1 MTGHPDVAAALRPL
15 GIVVTDQAR
24 ERCASFLALLA
35 KWNRTYNLTAIR
47 APEEMV
53 THHLLDSLA
62 VLPFLPAQPGARL
75 LDIGSGAGLPGL
87 PLAIVRPD
95 LAVTLLDSNAK
106 KTAFIQQAINEL
118 GLANAHAVTARAEAF
133 VAEKP
138 FDAVIARAFAELSA
152 FVAVA
157 LPHLA
162 PGGALLAMKGVLPEA
177 EIAALPPSVTVV
189 ATPALAVPG
198 LDAQRHLVI
207 MRKRET
213 GP

>member
-1 MTGHPDVAAALRPL
+1 MAAPDLSAALRPL
-15 GIVVTDQAR
+15 GIALTDQAR
-24 ERCASFLALLA
+24 ERCAQFLALLA

-47 APEEMV
+47 APEEMI

-62 VLPFLPAQPGARL
+62 VLPFLPAQPGTRL

-95 LAVTLLDSNAK
+95 LSVTLLDSNAK

-118 GLANAHAVTARAEAF
+118 GLTNATAVTARAEAF
-133 VAEKP
+133 VAAQP
-138 FDAVIARAFAELSA
+138 FDAAIARAFAELSA
-152 FVAVA
+152 FVGVA

-162 PGGALLAMKGVLPEA
+162 PGGALLAMKGVIPEA

-189 ATPALAVPG
+189 ATPALRVPG

-207 MRKRET
+207 MQKRET